1 MKESFKKEPIM
12 KMEAMKVVNPESES
26 VLLVKDL
33 MTTDLFTLYTD
44 DSLKIAEEIMGWR
57 NIRHI
62 PIINYEDEIVGL
74 VTHRDILKY
83 SISTLAGIS
92 QNERD
97 NLNSS
102 IKMGNIMSTNMIT
115 VPENTPLFT
124 AAKIIANKKIGCLP
138 IVHGAK
144 LVGII
149 TEADFVQYFIQTS
162 SFWPG
167 LATI

>member
-1 MKESFKKEPIM
+1 M
-12 KMEAMKVVNPESES
+12 KMESMTVVPENPRVED

-33 MTTDLFTLYTD
+33 MTTDLFTLYAD

-62 PIINYEDEIVGL
+62 PIINYDDEIVGI

-83 SISTLAGIS
+83 SISTLAEIPK
-92 QNERD
+92 NERD

-102 IKMGNIMSTNMIT
+102 IKMENIMATNMIT
-115 VPENTPLFT
+115 VPENTPLYT

-138 IVHGAK
+138 IVRGSK

-167 LATI
+167 LTTV

>member
-1 MKESFKKEPIM
+1 M
-12 KMEAMKVVNPESES
+12 KMESLEVVPEKPITED

-33 MTTDLFTLYTD
+33 MTTDLFTLYAD
-44 DSLKIAEEIMGWR
+44 DSLKIAEEIMSWR

-62 PIINYEDEIVGL
+62 PIINYNDDLVGL

-83 SISTLAGIS
+83 SISSLAGIS
-92 QNERD
+92 KDERD

-102 IKMGNIMSTNMIT
+102 IKMESIMQNNVLS
-115 VPENTPLFT
+115 VSENTPLFT
-124 AAKIIANKKIGCLP
+124 AAKMIANNKIGCLP
-138 IVHGAK
+138 IVRDSK

-149 TEADFVQYFIQTS
+149 TEADFVKYFIQTS

-167 LATI
+167 LTGL